1 MNILVT
7 SLVGMIKCLIE
18 AMDMREEGEIKGG
31 KEGGKERLFF
41 FSRYRK

>member
-18 AMDMREEGEIKGG
+18 AMDMREEGGIKGG
-31 KEGGKERLFF
+31 REGRKEERLFF
-41 FSRYRK
+41 FKI